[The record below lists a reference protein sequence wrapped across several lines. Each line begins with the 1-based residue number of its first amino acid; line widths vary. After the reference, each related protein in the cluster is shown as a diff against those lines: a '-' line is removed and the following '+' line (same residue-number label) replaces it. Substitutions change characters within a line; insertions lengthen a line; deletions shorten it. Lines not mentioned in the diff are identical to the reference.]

1 MNKKKQFEKQV
12 KGMLKRYEESGY
24 SMRTLNKF
32 LDNKKPEEYMK
43 SAKGVNEFKKRIKRA
58 RERKSILEE
67 VRQINKRM
75 KEDKYERA
83 LTGRFGKLFKQA
95 RDEVKS
101 QNKTLEKVL
110 GRKNAILAKTTL
122 SDRFIQYDDLTKLKT
137 EEQLVERIYQIH
149 ANPLIEEM
157 KRVTNEDM
165 KEFLHKYFTQIIDIH
180 GMDKRIDKLA
190 DYFGSDYEK
199 ALKFI
204 NYVTAP
210 QFTGEYD
217 SDQGRED
224 PMSFQD
230 EMKNRLDRM
239 EVVINQRQFKVR
251 GKNR

>member
-1 MNKKKQFEKQV
+1 MSKRKQYEKQI
-12 KGMLKRYEESGY
+12 KDMLKRYNDSGY
-24 SMRTLNKF
+24 SKRTLDRF
-32 LDNKKPEEYMK
+32 LDGKDPMEYGK
-43 SAKGVNEFKKRIKRA
+43 SVKGVEEFKKRIKRA
-58 RERKSILEE
+58 RERKSLLEE

-83 LTGRFGKLFKQA
+83 LTGEFGKLFKQA
-95 RDEVKS
+95 RDEIKS

-137 EEQLVERIYQIH
+137 EQQLIERIYQIH
-149 ANPLIEEM
+149 ANPLIDEM
-157 KRVTNEDM
+157 KRVTQEDM

-190 DYFGSDYEK
+190 KNFGSDYEK

-224 PMSFQD
+224 PISFQE
-230 EMKNRLDRM
+230 EMKQRLDRM

-251 GKNR
+251 GKK

>member
-1 MNKKKQFEKQV
+1 MSKRKQYEKQI
-12 KGMLKRYEESGY
+12 KGMIKRYEDKGY
-24 SMRTLNKF
+24 SKRTLDRYLEGK
-32 LDNKKPEEYMK
+32 DPMEYAK
-43 SAKGVNEFKKRIKRA
+43 SYKGVEEFKKRLKRA

-67 VRQINKRM
+67 VRLLDKRR
-75 KEDKYERA
+75 KEDMYERA
-83 LTGRFGKLFKQA
+83 LTGEFGKLFKQA
-95 RDEVKS
+95 RDEIKS

-122 SDRFIQYDDLTKLKT
+122 SDRFVQYQDLTKLKT
-137 EEQLVERIYQIH
+137 EQQLIERIYEIH
-149 ANPLIEEM
+149 ANPLIDEM
-157 KRVTNEDM
+157 KRVTQEDM
-165 KEFLHKYFTQIIDIH
+165 KEFLYKYFTQIIDIH

-190 DYFGSDYEK
+190 NYFGSDYEK

-224 PMSFQD
+224 AMGFQD

-251 GKNR
+251 GKN